1 MLGLPIARPSRG
13 MEESMS
19 KTRILVAAGMALAL
33 PLALTIGGVLAA
45 AKTDVPVPG
54 QLGAFVL
61 PLPGKAPGLNANNVV
76 FAKDK
81 DLKWYN
87 DPTYKGELQ
96 ANLFGDPNKPGI
108 YGILVKWPAGQ
119 FSRPHFHSQD
129 RFVYVVSGTWWVSSD
144 DVFDA
149 SKTTPMPAGTFV
161 VDLGNKVHWDG
172 AKKETGD
179 TILEL
184 VGMGPVATT
193 KVNTSDPRNKQ

>member
-1 MLGLPIARPSRG
+1 MRKFRDCAALAALLGLCS
-13 MEESMS
+13 
-19 KTRILVAAGMALAL
+19 
-33 PLALTIGGVLAA
+33 AA
-45 AKTDVPVPG
+45 AMAADQPKTVSVPA
-54 QLGAFVL
+54 QMGAFVL
-61 PLPGKAPGLNANNVV
+61 PLPGKAPGLNSNNVI

-87 DPTYKGELQ
+87 DPAYKGELQ

-108 YGILVKWPAGQ
+108 YGILVRWPAGQ

-144 DVFDA
+144 DVFDPN
-149 SKTTPMPAGTFV
+149 KTTPMPAGSFV

-179 TILEL
+179 TVLEL
-184 VGMGPVATT
+184 VGMGPVVSQ

>member
-1 MLGLPIARPSRG
+1 MVGQDREEMMKGLWNLPA
-13 MEESMS
+13 
-19 KTRILVAAGMALAL
+19 LAAGFAFCSA
-33 PLALTIGGVLAA
+33 ASLAA
-45 AKTDVPVPG
+45 DAGPKTVTVPG

-61 PLPGKAPGLNANNVV
+61 PAPGKAPGLNPANVI

-87 DPTYKGELQ
+87 DPQYKGELQ
-96 ANLFGDPNKPGI
+96 ANLFGDPSKPGM

-129 RFVYVVSGTWWVSSD
+129 RFVYVVSGIWWVSSD
-144 DVFDA
+144 DVFDPN
-149 SKTTPMPAGTFV
+149 KTTPMPAGSFV

-184 VGMGPVATT
+184 VGMGPVVTE

>member
-1 MLGLPIARPSRG
+1 MRKFRNF
-13 MEESMS
+13 
-19 KTRILVAAGMALAL
+19 VALA
-33 PLALTIGGVLAA
+33 ALFAFGSAGAMAA
-45 AKTDVPVPG
+45 PAQPKTVAVPA

-61 PLPGKAPGLNANNVV
+61 PLPGKAPGLNPGNVI

-87 DPTYKGELQ
+87 DPAYIGELQ
-96 ANLFGDPNKPGI
+96 ANLFGDPSKPGM

-144 DVFDA
+144 DVFDP
-149 SKTTPMPAGTFV
+149 SKTTPMPAGSFV

-179 TILEL
+179 TVLEL
-184 VGMGPVATT
+184 VGMGPVISE